1 MTNQSDPTQ
10 GVDLNKTPHKSILK
24 RIDIGLTTG
33 MCALFLSLVGVIT
46 SRATFKMNQDTQKA
60 RVLPIIDIDLG
71 YLDKA
76 TARGEVQPHFEVTL
90 NNFGTGLAN
99 IQSVSVLQNGKPVAD
114 YTALENAIM
123 TPRLR
128 GWARLTEKPATG
140 YLRAGN
146 SLTPVSFSMG
156 SPGSELTAYLRG
168 QWGAPMDGVDVA
180 VCYCSVFDDCWTVKF
195 LDKKLPQT
203 VKNCGI
209 KDVPS
214 DMFQTYIDQRAAARQ
229 KSNSK
234 N

>member
-1 MTNQSDPTQ
+1 MAVPPGTTDENQISSPS
-10 GVDLNKTPHKSILK
+10 KSILK
-24 RIDIGLTTG
+24 RIDIGLMTG
-33 MCALFLSLVGVIT
+33 LCALLLSLVGVIT
-46 SRATFKMNQDTQKA
+46 SRATFKMNQETQKA

-76 TARGEVQPHFEVTL
+76 TARGNVEPHFEVTL

-99 IQSVSVLQNGKPVAD
+99 IQSVTVLQKGEDVTD
-114 YTALENAIM
+114 YTAFENAIM

-128 GWARLTEKPATG
+128 GWAKLTEKPATG

-156 SPGSELTAYLRG
+156 SPGSELKAYLRG
-168 QWGAPMDGVDVA
+168 QWGAPMDGIDVA

-195 LDKKLPQT
+195 LDKKLP
-203 VKNCGI
+203 KPINNCGI
-209 KDVPS
+209 KNAPIDQ
-214 DMFQTYIDQRAAARQ
+214 FQTYIDQRAAARQ